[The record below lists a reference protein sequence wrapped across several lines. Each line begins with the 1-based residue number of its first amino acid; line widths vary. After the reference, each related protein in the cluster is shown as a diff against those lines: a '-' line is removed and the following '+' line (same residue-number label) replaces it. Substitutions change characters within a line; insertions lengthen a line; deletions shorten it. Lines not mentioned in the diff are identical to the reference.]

1 MVTAGTMAGEG
12 VITLDD
18 PRAENAACAGA
29 KAAALAR
36 ARRAGLA
43 VLPGFVITTDADS
56 DPVALADVTRPH
68 WQQLTDDGRRSLV
81 VRSSSPIEDRAD
93 SSMAG
98 RFTTVVGV
106 SGWDEFTRAVGI
118 VLESAIQVARE
129 EGREPTDAA
138 MAVLVQPLVE
148 PRAGGVLFGVDPVTG
163 RSDRR
168 VVTAVTGM
176 PERLVSGETS
186 GARYELDAAGRRV
199 SFDPGDDGIR
209 LTRRELQELVAL
221 AGRAAEVF
229 GGPDGAERD
238 LGHVVPQD
246 IEWAIEHDGRLWLL
260 QSRPVTTEVTG
271 IPSGPVFSPGPV
283 SETFP
288 DALSILEA
296 DLWVSPLREAL
307 AQVLNTLGLETDDAP
322 LVVVVDGRVAMNLDV
337 LEVTA
342 RAPWWAFIRRVR
354 MLRSAW
360 RIGRLRLALPELA
373 TDTIDAADK
382 ALFEVQ
388 PTEGLTDRQLIAT
401 LKRCC
406 EALVSLHAHEM
417 LIGMV
422 LGIDAKQ
429 LTASSVALRVLD
441 HARREGLSDEE
452 IPARFPIV
460 LSLVPP
466 RICPG
471 VVLPPEIALP
481 AWEPADE
488 DLSATLREALRLR
501 VRWMQELAA
510 RYAWALGQRLVE
522 RGDLVAV
529 PQVQGLDLEALEMT
543 VRRMAV
549 THHERLDGWPPTGRP
564 LPARFRLSDL
574 GRPVPVTE
582 GVEGQATGAGG
593 GRGEGAVHLDPD
605 DVPDGAV
612 LIVST
617 LDGRLAP
624 ILPRLNGLVAETG
637 SVLAHLAIL
646 AREANVPT
654 VVAMPGATTRFE
666 PGTIVT
672 VDGATGEVTDAQPA
686 RTEEPSS

>member
-1 MVTAGTMAGEG
+1 MTAGTMAGEG
-12 VITLDD
+12 VIALDD
-18 PRAENAACAGA
+18 PRAEDPARAGA

-36 ARRAGLA
+36 ARRSGLA
-43 VLPGFVITTDADS
+43 VLPGFVITTDVDS
-56 DPVALADVTRPH
+56 DPSAIAEATRPH

-118 VLESAIQVARE
+118 VLESALQVALE
-129 EGREPTDAA
+129 DGRAPGDAA

-168 VVTAVTGM
+168 VVTAVSGM

-186 GARYELDAAGRRV
+186 GAHYELDPSGRRV
-199 SFDPGDDGIR
+199 SFDPGDDDIR

-221 AGRAAEVF
+221 ADRAAEVF
-229 GGPDGAERD
+229 GGPDGAARD
-238 LGHVVPQD
+238 EVAVVPQD
-246 IEWAIEHDGRLWLL
+246 IEWAIEDDGRVWLL

-271 IPSGPVFSPGPV
+271 IPSGPVFGPGPV

-288 DALSILEA
+288 DPLSILEA
-296 DLWVSPLREAL
+296 DLWVSPLRDAL
-307 AQVLNTLGLETDDAP
+307 AEVLQTLGLPTHDEP

-337 LEVTA
+337 LEVSA
-342 RAPWWAFIRRVR
+342 RAPWWAFIRRTR
-354 MLRSAW
+354 MIRSAW
-360 RIGRLRLALPELA
+360 RIGRLRLALPDLA
-373 TDTIDAADK
+373 ADTIDAADK

-388 PTEGLTDRQLIAT
+388 PAEGLTDRQLIAT
-401 LKRCC
+401 LKRCR

-441 HARREGLSDEE
+441 HARSEGLADKE

-460 LSLVPP
+460 LALVPP
-466 RICPG
+466 RVCPG

-488 DLSATLREALRLR
+488 DMSATLREALRLR

-510 RYAWALGQRLVE
+510 RYTWTLGQRLAE
-522 RGDLVAV
+522 RGDLAAP
-529 PQVQGLDLEALEMT
+529 PQVQGLDLAALEMT

-582 GVEGQATGAGG
+582 GADGQATGAGG
-593 GRGEGAVHLDPD
+593 GRGEGPVHLDLD

-612 LIVST
+612 LIVRT

-637 SVLAHLAIL
+637 SVLAHVAIL

-672 VDGATGEVTDAQPA
+672 VDGATGDVAA
-686 RTEEPSS
+686 SSSLAEEAPS